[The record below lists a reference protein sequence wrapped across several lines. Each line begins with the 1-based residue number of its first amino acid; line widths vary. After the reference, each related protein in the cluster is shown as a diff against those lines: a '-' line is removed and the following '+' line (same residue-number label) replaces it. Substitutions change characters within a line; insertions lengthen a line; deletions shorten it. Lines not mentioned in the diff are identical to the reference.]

1 MAELARQLVEQEN
14 RPLCEVAVVTRDFVD
29 GKVLLDA
36 LEPLAARLEFASAEE
51 MVAWFM
57 REALERSFAFL
68 EGDQFSGPEREKFFR
83 MLRFLSGLVLRNSGC
98 R

>member
-1 MAELARQLVEQEN
+1 LLGQLVEQEN

-36 LEPLAARLEFASAEE
+36 LKPLAARLEFASAEE
-51 MVAWFM
+51 MVAWLM

-68 EGDQFSGPEREKFFR
+68 EGDQFSGPEREEFFGT
-83 MLRFLSGLVLRNSGC
+83 LRFLSGLVLRNSGH